1 MSVDQGE
8 HSFNVE
14 VLVSGETLPGYAAD
28 EALSAGEPVA
38 LTGDYEV
45 SAATDGGPA
54 FGVAAYDV
62 AEGEE
67 VPVIAGDGQNEV
79 RIEVSEAVEGG
90 DELTPDGLGTV
101 RQTVEADP
109 DITLAIAN
117 EGASAGEIVEARM
130 TIQSGVTA

>member
-1 MSVDQGE
+1 MSTQGE
-8 HSFNVE
+8 HTFEVE

-38 LTGDYEV
+38 ITGDYEV

-62 AEGEE
+62 ADGEE

-79 RIEVSEAVEGG
+79 RIEVSEAVEAG
-90 DELTPDGLGTV
+90 DELAPDDLGTFKHA
-101 RQTVEADP
+101 ADGDEP
-109 DITLAIAN
+109 LALAN
-117 EGASAGEIVEARM
+117 EGAASGEIVEARM
-130 TIQSGVTA
+130 ITQSGVTA